1 MYDFYILPWNF
12 DDFLTVRENFAR
24 SYKLVLQVS
33 TYLSKVLKVAQILL
47 FLHVFREMNN
57 LVNEVFHRISEDF
70 TVFRETLFTDLVKNI
85 TVCGLHFVYLRDS

>member
-1 MYDFYILPWNF
+1 M
-12 DDFLTVRENFAR
+12 RENIAR
-24 SYKLVLQVS
+24 SYKLSSLASLYVS
-33 TYLSKVLKVAQILL
+33 EQSTEVAQILL